1 MNSIPLFKV
10 SSDGCQSYTS
20 CKRVRFQWV
29 WRKGFLL
36 CKKEMAKAPST
47 NALFCLKCRGE
58 SLETFLQ
65 KGVAAAA
72 VVVIMYQKNLL

>member
-1 MNSIPLFKV
+1 MDV
-10 SSDGCQSYTS
+10 SRTLVAKEYVFNGCGEKAFS
-20 CKRVRFQWV
+20 CAKRKWQR
-29 WRKGFLL
+29 LL
-36 CKKEMAKAPST
+36 AST

-65 KGVAAAA
+65 KGVAAAVVE